1 MDTLKQV
8 FERHGL
14 TLADAVRMGVPYH
27 ALYKQL
33 RGERSV
39 GVVCAMRYHKV
50 LGIPLSELRPDI
62 WPDKTVPDESV
73 Q

>member
-1 MDTLKQV
+1 MDTLKQI
-8 FERHGL
+8 FERYGL
-14 TLADAVRMGVPYH
+14 TMADAVKAGCPYH

-33 RGERSV
+33 KGERAV
-39 GVVCAMRYHKV
+39 GVVCALRYHKV

-62 WPDKTVPDESV
+62 WPEKISHVEGA

>member
-1 MDTLKQV
+1 MDTIKQI

-14 TLADAVRMGVPYH
+14 TLAEAVKRGVPYH

-33 RGERSV
+33 RGERAV
-39 GVVCAMRYHKV
+39 GVVCAMRYHRI

-62 WPDKTVPDESV
+62 WPDKTSPDECA
-73 Q
+73 

>member
-1 MDTLKQV
+1 MDTLKQI

>member
-1 MDTLKQV
+1 MDTLKQI

-14 TLADAVRMGVPYH
+14 TLADAVRLGVPYH

-50 LGIPLSELRPDI
+50 LGIPLCELRPDI
-62 WPDKTVPDESV
+62 WPDKTDPDESV

>member
-1 MDTLKQV
+1 MDTLKQI

-39 GVVCAMRYHKV
+39 GVVCALRYHRM

-62 WPDKTVPDESV
+62 WPDKTEPDESV

>member
-14 TLADAVRMGVPYH
+14 TLADAVRLGVPYH

-39 GVVCAMRYHKV
+39 GVVCALRYHKV

-62 WPDKTVPDESV
+62 WPDKTAPDESV